1 MADLDRVALRVSDGL
16 RKTLS
21 KVNTLAIGVTSVAAA
36 IGAATFAT
44 GMWVFDRSRPTW
56 IVLGGAL
63 CLLPA
68 AAAVLAWFFVR
79 ATIKVAPALLGDVR
93 TALADARSPAN
104 VLIDYDSGER
114 LATNNKTLGALQV
127 HLKEHRKDLPAL
139 YLWIRAISSVPGLV
153 AIAVLGTLGIGALG
167 TILLIAGL
175 TK

>member
-1 MADLDRVALRVSDGL
+1 MADLDRMALRVSDGL

-56 IVLGGAL
+56 IVLGGAV
-63 CLLPA
+63 CLAPA
-68 AAAVLAWFFVR
+68 AAALLAWFFVR
-79 ATIKVAPALLGDVR
+79 ATIKVAPALLDNVR

-114 LATNNKTLGALQV
+114 LASNNKTLGALQV
-127 HLKEHRKDLPAL
+127 HLKEHRKELPSL

-153 AIAVLGTLGIGALG
+153 AIAVLGTIGVGALG

>member
-1 MADLDRVALRVSDGL
+1 MADLDRVAVRVSDGL
-16 RKTLS
+16 RKTLA
-21 KVNTLAIGVTSVAAA
+21 KVNTLALGVTAVAAA

-63 CLLPA
+63 CLAPA

-79 ATIKVAPALLGDVR
+79 ATIKVAPALLDNVR

-114 LATNNKTLGALQV
+114 LASNNKTFGALQV
-127 HLKEHRKDLPAL
+127 HLKEHRKELPAL
-139 YLWIRAISSVPGLV
+139 FLWIRAITTVPGLV
-153 AIAVLGTLGIGALG
+153 AIAVLGTLAVGALG